1 MLLRDSPRYDCN
13 TLNTMPSTNI
23 MAKLVARNKT
33 MRFMKTSKWMRNPK
47 MGAAERFSSDWQ
59 R

>member
-1 MLLRDSPRYDCN
+1 
-13 TLNTMPSTNI
+13 